1 MSRALTVI
9 SIRPHTDDGT
19 AGDMAAP
26 VCGAP
31 SGQGEEHGDPRGPW
45 DLGASLDG
53 GRPSEAQCSGAGVPW
68 RVGGHWGESGEGI
81 DRRPRSERE
90 GTTKW
95 NVNCFST
102 TRSHGRNSGG
112 RWSCVSGP
120 INLSPIPRECE
131 SSECLR
137 SRLAGSDY
145 RWARLRLFR
154 MPLTTLV
161 LVNRQTSTAPH
172 LDSCS
177 GLEDGHRRG
186 GVSGAGTVH
195 PSWYF

>member
-31 SGQGEEHGDPRGPW
+31 SGQAEEHGDPRSPW

-53 GRPSEAQCSGAGVPW
+53 GRPSEAQCSGAGGPW
-68 RVGGHWGESGEGI
+68 RVGGGGTGGSGEGI
-81 DRRPRSERE
+81 DRRPSSERE
-90 GTTKW
+90 GGE
-95 NVNCFST
+95 CFCVAHT
-102 TRSHGRNSGG
+102 TRSHCRNSGG
-112 RWSCVSGP
+112 RWSCVSES

-137 SRLAGSDY
+137 SRLAGS
-145 RWARLRLFR
+145 RLSMARLRLFC

-161 LVNRQTSTAPH
+161 LVNRQTSDAPH

-177 GLEDGHRRG
+177 GLEDGHRQG
-186 GVSGAGTVH
+186 CVSGAGTVH